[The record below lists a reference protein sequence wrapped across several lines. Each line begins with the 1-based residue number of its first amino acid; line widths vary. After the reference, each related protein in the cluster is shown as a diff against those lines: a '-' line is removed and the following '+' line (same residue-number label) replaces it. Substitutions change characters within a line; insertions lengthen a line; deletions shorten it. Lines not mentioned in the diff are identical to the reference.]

1 MAAVRRVERGL
12 ALEVEKGWLWGW
24 FGGEEWKAG
33 AKKIFKFTL
42 DTPLRGGHE
51 IVYNCVVFGRIVD
64 SQVRVGFPRPRENER
79 RNESVWELN
88 VEARRSSGKT
98 N

>member
-1 MAAVRRVERGL
+1 ME
-12 ALEVEKGWLWGW
+12 
-24 FGGEEWKAG
+24 GGEGAGVGGGEGVALGVVWGGEWKAG
-33 AKKIFKFTL
+33 AKKFFKFTL
-42 DTPLRGGHE
+42 DTPLRSGHE

-88 VEARRSSGKT
+88 IEARRSSGKT